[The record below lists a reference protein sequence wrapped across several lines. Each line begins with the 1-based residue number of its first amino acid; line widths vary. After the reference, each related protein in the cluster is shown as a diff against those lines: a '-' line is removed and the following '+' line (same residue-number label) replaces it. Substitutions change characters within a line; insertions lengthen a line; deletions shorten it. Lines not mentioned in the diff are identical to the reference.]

1 MKYLFAP
8 AVLLLTVALTATAQ
22 TEPIRIDLG
31 QKGAVVSPNLYGI
44 FFEEISHAGD
54 GGLYAE
60 LVQNRGFEEH
70 VLPSGMTYKDGKAFA
85 PDAMN
90 YEHRNNRNWNI
101 PWNLEEK
108 KMTGWRVTGEKATVS
123 GEVIEAPDPLHKNT
137 PHAMQLTIKKVQK
150 GGKAVL
156 TNTGYWGIGLKQG
169 EKYDLRCYVRSA
181 GYKGTITARLVDG
194 TTGRSLGTTTFA
206 NKQLRDWT
214 ELTAT
219 LTADGTAAKGELAL
233 EFDKPGTVLVDY
245 VSLFP
250 QATFKGRKNG
260 QRADVAQMLVDL
272 HPRFM
277 RWPGGCIV
285 EGATYENRVKWKET
299 LGDPMTRRG
308 EWDLW
313 GYRATWGMGYHEFLQ
328 FCEDLGMD
336 AMFVNNAGMSCSVR
350 NGDFVS
356 SDADMDAVVQDFRD
370 AIDYALADPARN
382 KWAKMRAEAGHPR
395 PFPLKYVEIGNENVG
410 PEYVTHFNYI
420 FKRLKA
426 EYPQITFIN
435 TLGHTDRLLE
445 QIPGQYMV
453 DPHWYRDPNF
463 FFANNHLFDDA
474 PRTHDIYVGEYACNG
489 GVGAG
494 NLLAALSE
502 AAFIMGMERNSDVV
516 KMSSYAPLFENEN
529 RRDWPCNLI
538 HINSSEVYGR
548 ASYYVQQMAAE
559 HRPTY
564 NVFVSET
571 TTAGET
577 APFAA
582 GTVGLGSYAT
592 QCEYRHVKVTTAD
605 GKSTSFSPAQFQK
618 QRGEWTVSGD
628 ALAQTG
634 NEQLT
639 LSLLPSFSS
648 NDYTLELQARKT
660 GGSEGFFIYYGMDE
674 RGRNGYA
681 VNIGG
686 WNNRTS
692 AIQPIRRGRTSDVL
706 GRQVLQTVET
716 GKWYDV
722 KIAVTPQLV
731 TLFMDGK
738 EILSAKPAS
747 QNRHFCQTGYDE
759 QTGELIIKVVNGTVQ
774 PYRRSFTI
782 DGASNVMPT
791 GRVIT
796 LSGNAQDENT
806 FEQPTK
812 LAPQTTIFGKFG
824 KQFSYEF
831 APMSFTIMRVKV
843 EGLAASVQP
852 TGQQERR
859 RGFQR
864 DNYTTETPMVHDPVM
879 ARDGDTYY
887 IYATGMGI
895 QQLTSRDRKTWN
907 VSRQPVMSVIPSW
920 TTDSVPGFGNHVW
933 APDVIQWHGQWWMAY
948 SCSTFGKNG
957 SAIGLLSSRSLRS
970 NMWKDEG
977 CIVTSHE
984 RKRDADGKWTGDNW
998 NAIDP
1003 NFVIDDQDKPWLV
1016 WGSFWDGIQLVRL
1029 DSTMHIA
1036 KGEVSR
1042 TIARRYDTSFKPSEP
1057 NPTSKY
1063 AGTNAIEAPFIFK
1076 HGGYYYLFV
1085 SWDYC
1090 CRGAQSNY
1098 RVAVGRSKN
1107 VSGPYLDRTGKDMAN
1122 GGGTLFLEGDK
1133 KQWEAAGHCAAYTF
1147 DGEDV
1152 FVCHGYSAT
1161 QNGAAML
1168 IQRPISWTADGWPEL
1183 K

>member
-1 MKYLFAP
+1 MNKTLTA
-8 AVLLLTVALTATAQ
+8 ALLLSAALTVGAQ

-70 VLPSGMTYKDGKAFA
+70 VLPSGMTWRDGKAYA
-85 PDAMN
+85 PNAMN

-108 KMTGWRVTGEKATVS
+108 KMTGWRVTAEKATITS
-123 GEVIEAPDPLHKNT
+123 EVIEAPDPLHKNT

-169 EKYDLRCYVRSA
+169 EKYDLRFYVRSA

-194 TTGRSLGTTTFA
+194 MTGKSLGVTTFT
-206 NKQLRDWT
+206 NKQLKDWS

-219 LTADGTAAKGELAL
+219 LTAEGTATKGELAL
-233 EFDKPGTVLVDY
+233 EFDKTGTMLVDY

-272 HPRFM
+272 HPKFM

-370 AIDYALADPARN
+370 AIDYALADPGKN
-382 KWAKMRAEAGHPR
+382 KWAKMRAEAGHPK

-410 PEYVTHFNYI
+410 LEYVTHFNYI

-502 AAFIMGMERNSDVV
+502 AAFILGMERNSDVV
-516 KMSSYAPLFENEN
+516 KMTSYAPLFENEN

-564 NVFVSET
+564 NVFVSEP
-571 TTAGET
+571 TTAGESQ
-577 APFAA
+577 PFSA
-582 GTVGLGSYAT
+582 GSIGLGSYAT
-592 QCEYRHVKVTTAD
+592 QCEYKDVKITTAD
-605 GKSTSFSPAQFQK
+605 GKVRQVDVNLFQSK
-618 QRGEWTVSGD
+618 KGTWTVTSN
-628 ALAQTG
+628 AIQQTS

-639 LSLLPSFSS
+639 VAQLPDFKD
-648 NDYTLELQARKT
+648 NEYTLELKARKT
-660 GGSEGFFIYYGMDE
+660 SGTEGFFIYYGLDE
-674 RGRNGYA
+674 RGMNGYG

-686 WNNRTS
+686 WNNHTT
-692 AIQPIRRGRTSDVL
+692 AIQPMRRGRVNDVL
-706 GRQVLQTVET
+706 GRRVNQTIET

-722 KIAVTPQLV
+722 KIVVTPTAA
-731 TLFMDGK
+731 TLYVDGQ
-738 EILSAKPAS
+738 EMTVARPVSAT
-747 QNRHFCQTGYDE
+747 RHFCQTGYDE
-759 QTGELIIKVVNGTVQ
+759 TTNELIIKVVNGTEQ

-796 LSGNAQDENT
+796 LCGNAYDENT

-812 LAPQTTIFGKFG
+812 LAPKTALFGKFG

-831 APMSFTIMRVKV
+831 APMSFTILRVKV
-843 EGLAASVQP
+843 
-852 TGQQERR
+852 
-859 RGFQR
+859 
-864 DNYTTETPMVHDPVM
+864 
-879 ARDGDTYY
+879 
-887 IYATGMGI
+887 
-895 QQLTSRDRKTWN
+895 
-907 VSRQPVMSVIPSW
+907 
-920 TTDSVPGFGNHVW
+920 
-933 APDVIQWHGQWWMAY
+933 
-948 SCSTFGKNG
+948 GK
-957 SAIGLLSSRSLRS
+957 
-970 NMWKDEG
+970 
-977 CIVTSHE
+977 
-984 RKRDADGKWTGDNW
+984 
-998 NAIDP
+998 
-1003 NFVIDDQDKPWLV
+1003 
-1016 WGSFWDGIQLVRL
+1016 
-1029 DSTMHIA
+1029 
-1036 KGEVSR
+1036 
-1042 TIARRYDTSFKPSEP
+1042 
-1057 NPTSKY
+1057 
-1063 AGTNAIEAPFIFK
+1063 
-1076 HGGYYYLFV
+1076 
-1085 SWDYC
+1085 
-1090 CRGAQSNY
+1090 
-1098 RVAVGRSKN
+1098 
-1107 VSGPYLDRTGKDMAN
+1107 
-1122 GGGTLFLEGDK
+1122 
-1133 KQWEAAGHCAAYTF
+1133 
-1147 DGEDV
+1147 
-1152 FVCHGYSAT
+1152 
-1161 QNGAAML
+1161 
-1168 IQRPISWTADGWPEL
+1168 
-1183 K
+1183 